1 MAIAVAPPPG
11 GAMRLR
17 VRQHGTCGFSLMDG
31 GTMDDRLFEGN
42 EELAERLEMAREAVS
57 MSAEAD
63 QLLEALQDDIV
74 EDVIAGEYVGGPDE
88 GIPIE
93 GDAEE
98 GVVEG
103 AVGGTAGVQ
112 QGLPPVVRT
121 EPRPIEG
128 RLTTPIVR
136 VPREIEQCTGI
147 VVHGHRLR
155 SFIYTTDVAII
166 RNTNADAILAVY
178 PFTGH
183 PVITQAIISVAR
195 APVFTGVGGGTT
207 TGQRVFELAMF
218 AEMQGVQGV
227 VLNAPAPV
235 ETIEHVAGIIDVPIV
250 ATILEW
256 DDVARAKVAAGA
268 SIVNVAAGRE
278 TANVVRRLREEY
290 PDLPVIATGGRTG
303 ASILETI
310 EAGANAISWTPPAAQ
325 DLQGSMMDSYRAGEL
340 GPGHGDAASGSAAA
354 DDMAAKKA
362 KLSSWFAA
370 RGM

>member
-1 MAIAVAPPPG
+1 
-11 GAMRLR
+11 
-17 VRQHGTCGFSLMDG
+17 MDN
-31 GTMDDRLFEGN
+31 RLFEENG
-42 EELAERLEMAREAVS
+42 ELAERLEMAREAVS

-74 EDVIAGEYVGGPDE
+74 EDVIAGEFVEGACVAEADGGISTAE
-88 GIPIE
+88 GV
-93 GDAEE
+93 EE
-98 GVVEG
+98 GVVEDSAG
-103 AVGGTAGVQ
+103 GVGIPQ
-112 QGLPPVVRT
+112 SLPPVVRT

-227 VLNAPAPV
+227 VLNAPASV

-303 ASILETI
+303 DSILETI
-310 EAGANAISWTPPAAQ
+310 DAGANAISWTPPAAQ
-325 DLQGSMMDSYRAGEL
+325 ELQGSMMDSYRAGEL
-340 GPGHGDAASGSAAA
+340 GPGHGSAASGAAA
-354 DDMAAKKA
+354 PGAAAGDVSADDAAAKKA

>member
-1 MAIAVAPPPG
+1 
-11 GAMRLR
+11 
-17 VRQHGTCGFSLMDG
+17 MDN
-31 GTMDDRLFEGN
+31 RLFEEN
-42 EELAERLEMAREAVS
+42 EELAERLEMAREAVT

-63 QLLEALQDDIV
+63 QILEALQDDIV
-74 EDVIAGEYVGGPDE
+74 EDVIAGELVSGEDE
-88 GIPIE
+88 DAPFD

-98 GVVEG
+98 GIVEG
-103 AVGGTAGVQ
+103 AGDGAAQ
-112 QGLPPVVRT
+112 SLPPVVRT

-227 VLNAPAPV
+227 VLNAPASV

-303 ASILETI
+303 DSILETI
-310 EAGANAISWTPPAAQ
+310 DAGANAISWTPPAAQ
-325 DLQGSMMDSYRAGEL
+325 ELQGSMMDSYRAGEL
-340 GPGHGDAASGSAAA
+340 GPGHGSAASGAAA
-354 DDMAAKKA
+354 PGAAAGDVAAGDVSADDAAAKKA

>member
-1 MAIAVAPPPG
+1 
-11 GAMRLR
+11 
-17 VRQHGTCGFSLMDG
+17 
-31 GTMDDRLFEGN
+31 MDDRLFEGN

-166 RNTNADAILAVY
+166 RNTNADALLAVY

-235 ETIEHVAGIIDVPIV
+235 ETIEHVAGIIDVPGHEKFVRNMLAPRSRRVRASSTSPPAARRQTSCV
-250 ATILEW
+250 AC
-256 DDVARAKVAAGA
+256 ARNIPTCL
-268 SIVNVAAGRE
+268 SSPRAAGRGPRFSRRSRPGR
-278 TANVVRRLREEY
+278 TPSRGRRLPR
-290 PDLPVIATGGRTG
+290 RT
-303 ASILETI
+303 S
-310 EAGANAISWTPPAAQ
+310 
-325 DLQGSMMDSYRAGEL
+325 R
-340 GPGHGDAASGSAAA
+340 GP
-354 DDMAAKKA
+354 
-362 KLSSWFAA
+362 
-370 RGM
+370 

>member
-1 MAIAVAPPPG
+1 
-11 GAMRLR
+11 
-17 VRQHGTCGFSLMDG
+17 
-31 GTMDDRLFEGN
+31 MDDRLFEGN
-42 EELAERLEMAREAVS
+42 GELAEKLEKAREAAS
-57 MSAEAD
+57 MSAEVD
-63 QLLEALQDDIV
+63 QILEALQDDAAGDAIAV
-74 EDVIAGEYVGGPDE
+74 ELDAGTSEGAAAGEGF
-88 GIPIE
+88 
-93 GDAEE
+93 
-98 GVVEG
+98 EG
-103 AVGGTAGVQ
+103 AVVEEVPDAVLQDMT
-112 QGLPPVVRT
+112 PVVRS

-155 SFIYTTDVAII
+155 SFAYTTDVAVI

-183 PVITQAIISVAR
+183 PVITQAILSVAR
-195 APVFTGVGGGTT
+195 APVFTGIGGGTT

-235 ETIEHVAGIIDVPIV
+235 ETVEHVVGIVDVPIV
-250 ATILEW
+250 ATILDW

-278 TANVVRRLREEY
+278 TANVVRRLREEC
-290 PDLPVIATGGRTG
+290 PDLPVIATGGKTG
-303 ASILETI
+303 ESILETI

-325 DLQGSMMDSYRAGEL
+325 DLQGAMMDSYRAGEPGL
-340 GPGHGDAASGSAAA
+340 GHGGPNRDEV
-354 DDMAAKKA
+354 AAKKA